1 MEFKVIIAGGRDFND
16 FDMLK
21 SSVDKLLKNVDKS
34 KNDIIIVSGKAKGAD
49 SLGEKYAKINVQ
61 ILLLKNVMTNGQT
74 L

>member
-49 SLGEKYAKINVQ
+49 SLGE
-61 ILLLKNVMTNGQT
+61 
-74 L
+74 